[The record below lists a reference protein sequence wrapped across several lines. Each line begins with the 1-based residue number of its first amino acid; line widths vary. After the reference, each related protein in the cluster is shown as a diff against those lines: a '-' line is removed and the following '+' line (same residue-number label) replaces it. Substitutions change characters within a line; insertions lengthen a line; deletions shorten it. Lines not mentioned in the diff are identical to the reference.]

1 MNDICFVENLSFS
14 YNSSRKII
22 ENVSF
27 KISNEEIVGILGKN
41 GSGKTTILNLL
52 TGFLKDYTGSITIK
66 DKDIKNFSLKE
77 RAKTISYI
85 QQTRLLIP
93 DYYCVED
100 FILEGRRPFRNFGF
114 YNEEDYALL
123 EKVIQQCFLEKY
135 RNKYVNEISGG
146 EFQRCVFAKA
156 LMKQCDF
163 FLFDEP
169 ISAMDIKY
177 QKDFFSL
184 LTFAK
189 QELHAAVVFSIHDI
203 NLAVTYCDRLIV
215 MNDGKILYD
224 GDSKKI
230 TKEILSKAF
239 EVEISDKCSKGVHFY
254 Y

>member
-1 MNDICFVENLSFS
+1 
-14 YNSSRKII
+14 
-22 ENVSF
+22 
-27 KISNEEIVGILGKN
+27 
-41 GSGKTTILNLL
+41 
-52 TGFLKDYTGSITIK
+52 
-66 DKDIKNFSLKE
+66 
-77 RAKTISYI
+77 
-85 QQTRLLIP
+85 
-93 DYYCVED
+93 
-100 FILEGRRPFRNFGF
+100 
-114 YNEEDYALL
+114 
-123 EKVIQQCFLEKY
+123 
-135 RNKYVNEISGG
+135 
-146 EFQRCVFAKA
+146 
-156 LMKQCDF
+156 MKQCDF

-169 ISAMDIKY
+169 TSAMDIKY